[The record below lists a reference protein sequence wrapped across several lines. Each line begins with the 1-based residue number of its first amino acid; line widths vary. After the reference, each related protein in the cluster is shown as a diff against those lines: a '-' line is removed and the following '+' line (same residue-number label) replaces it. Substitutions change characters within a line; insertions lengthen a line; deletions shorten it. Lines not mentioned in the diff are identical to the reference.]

1 MMSKKNLLGVAPF
14 EASDY
19 LDNEEIIA
27 QYLTVALADPDPD
40 AFLAAVNDVAKARG
54 IAGIATE
61 TGLGRESLYKALKP
75 GAKPRFETVRR
86 VLEALGVGLEVI
98 AQQPAKPAI
107 HRTAPASRLQNG
119 VPAGT
124 RKN

>member
-1 MMSKKNLLGVAPF
+1 MSKKNVLGVAPF

-19 LDNEEIIA
+19 LDTEEIIA
-27 QYLTVALADPDPD
+27 QYLTVALADPDPN

-54 IAGIATE
+54 IAGISTE
-61 TGLGRESLYKALKP
+61 SGLGRESLYKALKA

-86 VLEALGVGLEVI
+86 VLEAMGVGLEVI
-98 AQQPAKPAI
+98 AQQPAKPTV
-107 HRTAPASRLQNG
+107 HRTAPGRSMQNG